1 LAHAP
6 TDRRG
11 ICRRPGGAQRPGGA
25 ALILTL
31 GDLLLDLSLRIASF
45 PVHAEDMQ
53 LLEGLDLGP
62 GGAANVAIVAARL
75 GLDVGCLGEIGDDL
89 FGRVLLDGLRQ
100 EEIDTARVHVNPA
113 GRTPVAGV
121 LVDAAGEPA
130 YLGFPGHLTLGHLL
144 PAWQDA
150 IRQAEAL
157 FADGW
162 IDSPG
167 GADLVLEGFH
177 AARASEVPVFFDPG
191 PGNPRHRRD
200 WLRQAA
206 ELATVVLGTE
216 PQIGA
221 LYAGL
226 NARQAAARLLAE
238 GAKLVVIKRG
248 AQGSLLI
255 EADRA
260 LEAQAFP
267 VPLVDAT
274 GAGDCLDAAI
284 LFGYLRGLPV
294 PDLADLGNAAGAAKV
309 QKWGTGH
316 HLPTQAEIR
325 KVLTDNGHTVGY
337 LPG

>member
-1 LAHAP
+1 
-6 TDRRG
+6 
-11 ICRRPGGAQRPGGA
+11 
-25 ALILTL
+25 
-31 GDLLLDLSLRIASF
+31 
-45 PVHAEDMQ
+45 MQ

-89 FGRVLLDGLRQ
+89 FGQVLLAGLRQ
-100 EEIDTARVHVNPA
+100 EAVDTAQVHVNPA

-130 YLGFPGHLTLGHLL
+130 YLGFPGQLTLGHLL

-150 IRQAEAL
+150 IRQAEAV

-162 IDSPG
+162 IDSAG
-167 GADLVLEGFH
+167 GADLVLEGLH
-177 AARASEVPVFFDPG
+177 AARASDVPVFFDPG

-206 ELATVVLGTE
+206 QLATVVLGTE
-216 PQIGA
+216 PQIAA
-221 LYAGL
+221 LFDGL
-226 NARQAAARLLAE
+226 DARQAAACLLAE
-238 GAKLVVIKRG
+238 SAQLVVIKRG
-248 AQGSLLI
+248 AQGSVLMH
-255 EADRA
+255 ADRV
-260 LEAQAFP
+260 LEAPAFR

-274 GAGDCLDAAI
+274 GAGDSLDAAI
-284 LFGYLRGLPV
+284 LFGYLAGLPV

-316 HLPTQAEIR
+316 HLPTLAEIR
-325 KVLTDNGHTVGY
+325 KVLTDNGHTAGY
-337 LPG
+337 LPD

>member
-1 LAHAP
+1 
-6 TDRRG
+6 
-11 ICRRPGGAQRPGGA
+11 
-25 ALILTL
+25 
-31 GDLLLDLSLRIASF
+31 
-45 PVHAEDMQ
+45 MQ

-75 GLDVGCLGEIGDDL
+75 GLDVGSLGEIGDDL

-100 EEIDTARVHVNPA
+100 EAIDTARVHVNQS

-167 GADLVLEGFH
+167 GADLVLEAFH

-216 PQIGA
+216 PQIAA
-221 LYAGL
+221 LFDGL
-226 NARQAAARLLAE
+226 DAQAAAARLLAE
-238 GAKLVVIKRG
+238 GTELVVLKRG
-248 AQGSLLI
+248 GQGCVLMQSDQTH
-255 EADRA
+255 EAP
-260 LEAQAFP
+260 AFP

-274 GAGDCLDAAI
+274 GAGDSLDAAI

-294 PDLADLGNAAGAAKV
+294 PELADLGNAAGAAKV

-316 HLPTQAEIR
+316 HLPTLAEIR
-325 KVLTDNGHTVGY
+325 KVLTDNGRTVGY

>member
-1 LAHAP
+1 
-6 TDRRG
+6 
-11 ICRRPGGAQRPGGA
+11 
-25 ALILTL
+25 
-31 GDLLLDLSLRIASF
+31 LLLDLSLRIAGF
-45 PVHAEDMQ
+45 PVRAEDMQ

-75 GLDVGCLGEIGDDL
+75 GLDVGCMGELGDDL

-100 EEIDTARVHVNPA
+100 EAIDTALVHVNPA

-130 YLGFPGHLTLGHLL
+130 YLGFPGQLTLGHLL

-157 FADGW
+157 YADGW
-162 IDSPG
+162 IDFAG
-167 GADLVLEGFH
+167 GADLVLEGLH
-177 AARASEVPVFFDPG
+177 AARASDVPAFFDPG

-206 ELATVVLGTE
+206 DLATVVLGTE
-216 PQIGA
+216 TQIAA
-221 LYAGL
+221 LFDGL
-226 NARQAAARLLAE
+226 DARQAAACLLAE
-238 GAKLVVIKRG
+238 SAQLVVIKRG
-248 AQGSLLI
+248 AQGSVLMH
-255 EADRA
+255 ADRV
-260 LEAQAFP
+260 LEAPAFR

-274 GAGDCLDAAI
+274 GAGDSLDAAI
-284 LFGYLRGLPV
+284 LFGYLAGLPV

-316 HLPTQAEIR
+316 HLPTLAEIR
-325 KVLTDNGHTVGY
+325 KVLTDNGHTAGY
-337 LPG
+337 LPD